1 MAYSIFF
8 DESGKL
14 DREQTYSYYGAFG
27 CDDTTKKQ
35 LNEGIQNI
43 YRYFNK
49 KSEFHFTEYK
59 NDRNVNSALA
69 ALHYF
74 TSLQIPI
81 NIFIINNEV
90 ALDLANKRN
99 ISTYD
104 LRKLF
109 YVKIPERLFYGL
121 TREKS
126 FSYEAVNITLDH
138 SPEYGKMKVYSK
150 IKEQMNAHSLYR
162 HRSYQV
168 HDVKSKHS
176 HHSIELQM
184 VDMFLGLV
192 VYIIEQSYKTNSN
205 KDIVKSEL
213 IYRYLDIDG
222 NLQKFQDLITIYR
235 WEHEAQK
242 IEKLPMSK
250 FVSEFIQHKTKFDV
264 IQLQNIFQS
273 RMQNPDATVKELR
286 EINGFTSNMAQLFF
300 SYLRQLDGKHRNELF
315 YTIYANIFP

>member
-1 MAYSIFF
+1 MTYSIFF

-14 DREQTYSYYGAFG
+14 DREQTYSYYGAIG
-27 CDDTTKKQ
+27 CDDATKIQ
-35 LNEGIQNI
+35 LNKGIQTI

-59 NDRNVNSALA
+59 NDRNVNTALA

-81 NIFIINNEV
+81 NIFIVNNKL
-90 ALDLANKRN
+90 ALDLANKRA

-121 TREKS
+121 TRETS
-126 FSYEAVNITLDH
+126 FSHEDVNVTLDH
-138 SPEYGKMKVYSK
+138 SPEYGKMRIYSK

-162 HRSYQV
+162 HRAYQV

-176 HHSIELQM
+176 HQSIELQM

-192 VYIIEQSYKTNSN
+192 VYLIEQSYKSISN
-205 KDIVKSEL
+205 KDIVKSDL

-222 NLQKFQDLITIYR
+222 NLQKFQELITIYR
-235 WEHEAQK
+235 WEQDEEK
-242 IEKLPMSK
+242 IEKLPMSQ

-264 IQLQNIFQS
+264 LQLQKILQF
-273 RMQNPDATVKELR
+273 RTQNPSLSVRELR
-286 EINGFTSNMAQLFF
+286 ELSGFTSNMAQLFF
-300 SYLRQLDGKHRNELF
+300 SYLRQLDGKDRNDTF
-315 YTIYANIFP
+315 YNTYTQIFS

>member
-1 MAYSIFF
+1 MTYSIFF

-27 CDDTTKKQ
+27 CDEATRKK
-35 LNEGIQNI
+35 LNDGIRKI

-49 KSEFHFTEYK
+49 SSEFHFTEYK
-59 NDRNVNSALA
+59 NDRNITSALA

-74 TSLQIPI
+74 TSLGIPI
-81 NIFIINNEV
+81 NIFIINNAT
-90 ALDLANKRN
+90 ALELAQKRS

-121 TREKS
+121 TRETS
-126 FSYEAVNITLDH
+126 FPHEDVNITLDH
-138 SPEYGKMKVYSK
+138 SPEYGKMRIYSK

-176 HHSIELQM
+176 HKSIELQM

-192 VYIIEQSYKTNSN
+192 VYLIEQSYETNSN
-205 KDIVKSEL
+205 KDIVKSDL
-213 IYRYLDIDG
+213 IYRYLDIKG
-222 NLQKFQDLITIYR
+222 NLEKFQKLVTIYR
-235 WEHEAQK
+235 WESTEEK
-242 IEKLPMSK
+242 IEKLPMS
-250 FVSEFIQHKTKFDV
+250 FYVSSFMQHKSKYDV
-264 IQLQNIFQS
+264 SQLQKIIQL
-273 RMQNPDATVKELR
+273 RTQNPGLNTPELR
-286 EINGFTSNMAQLFF
+286 KMCGLTNNMAQLFF
-300 SYLRQLDGKHRNELF
+300 AYLRQLDGKDRNEQFYKIYTELF
-315 YTIYANIFP
+315 

>member
-27 CDDTTKKQ
+27 CDDITQ
-35 LNEGIQNI
+35 ERLNEGIQTI

-121 TREKS
+121 TREKY

-138 SPEYGKMKVYSK
+138 SPEYGKMRVYSK

-168 HDVKSKHS
+168 QDVKSKHS

-184 VDMFLGLV
+184 IDMFLGLV

-235 WEHEAQK
+235 WEHEEQK

-273 RMQNPDATVKELR
+273 RMHNPDATVKELR

-315 YTIYANIFP
+315 HTIYANIFP